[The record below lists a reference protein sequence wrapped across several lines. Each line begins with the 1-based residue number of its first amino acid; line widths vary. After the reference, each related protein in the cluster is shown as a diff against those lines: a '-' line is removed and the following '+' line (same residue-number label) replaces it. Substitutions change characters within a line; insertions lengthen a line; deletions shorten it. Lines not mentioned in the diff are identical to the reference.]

1 MVDYT
6 ETRLE
11 HIVISYVGNKILNE
25 PLVTSEEIFIV
36 QEIQFWIL
44 SEIQQWSWLLLI
56 FIYKKDGLG
65 KYVGLNKCPNNLV
78 LWSVRD
84 EE

>member
-36 QEIQFWIL
+36 QEDLENIL
-44 SEIQQWSWLLLI
+44 KKYFLSYFKPEIFFEI
-56 FIYKKDGLG
+56 FHSSNIE
-65 KYVGLNKCPNNLV
+65 NN
-78 LWSVRD
+78 
-84 EE
+84 